1 MNIDATDKAILRLLQ
16 QNGKYTIKELA
27 SKLNLTSTPIFERI
41 KRLENNGFIKSYKA
55 ILNRKK
61 IGLSILVFSNVT
73 LKSHEATFISKF
85 EKDILQFNEVIEC
98 YHTAGVYD
106 YLIKVMVK
114 DMDEYQA
121 FVAKKLASID
131 NIGQMQSAFV
141 MTEVKSTT
149 NLPVQ

>member
-1 MNIDATDKAILRLLQ
+1 MNIDATDKAILKLLQ
-16 QNGKYTIKELA
+16 HNGKYTIKELA
-27 SKLNLTSTPIFERI
+27 TKLNLTSTPIFERI
-41 KRLENNGFIKSYKA
+41 KRLENNGFIDSYKA

-73 LKSHEATFISKF
+73 LKSHEALFISKF
-85 EKDILQFNEVIEC
+85 EKDILQFDEVIEC

-114 DMDEYQA
+114 DMDDYQA

-131 NIGQMQSAFV
+131 NIGQVQSAFV

-149 NLPVQ
+149 NLPVH